1 MKNLKLT
8 NKFYRF
14 VGITLFSIIAVITI
28 ATISY
33 AVITDDDK
41 ESYYKANEDFGY
53 HWHVEGECY
62 CE

>member
-8 NKFYRF
+8 DKFYKA
-14 VGITLFSIIAVITI
+14 VGFALFAFMVACLVFATYYSIFINK
-28 ATISY
+28 
-33 AVITDDDK
+33 DDYG
-41 ESYYKANEDFGY
+41 YYKANDDFGY